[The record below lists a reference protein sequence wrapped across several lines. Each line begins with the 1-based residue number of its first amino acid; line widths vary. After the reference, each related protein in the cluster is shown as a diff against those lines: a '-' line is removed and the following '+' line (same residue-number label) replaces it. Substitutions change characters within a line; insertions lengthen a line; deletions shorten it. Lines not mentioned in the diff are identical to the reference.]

1 MTSRHGHF
9 CPAARALE
17 TIGDRWSLL
26 IVRDL
31 LAGPRRFSDLR
42 RLLTNVTAKWL
53 TIRLRQLESHGIVTR
68 DQQAGRREVWYE
80 LTDKGRDLAPVLEA
94 LVAWGLKH
102 ERHPLAPDE
111 AAHPEHLVT
120 GLTVAL
126 NHAAPKP
133 PRPRAWRFEF
143 GPGEN
148 PLAVAFDGERW
159 SLANADPPPDVVIRT
174 TPRAWADF
182 VTRPAARRQ
191 LPTPKIAISGAA
203 DRVAELIGTLGAT
216 PAGRPSRP
224 AASNPD
230 RDHDAGTGGPGGA
243 DASRPSEHS
252 EGDARRR

>member
-1 MTSRHGHF
+1 MTSSHGHF
-9 CPAARALE
+9 CPAARTLE

-31 LAGPRRFSDLR
+31 LAGPRRFNELR

-53 TIRLRQLESHGIVTR
+53 TIRLRQLESRGIVTR
-68 DQQAGRREVWYE
+68 DQQAGRREVWYD

-133 PRPRAWRFEF
+133 PRPRAWCFEF
-143 GPGEN
+143 GPGEH

-159 SLANADPPPDVVIRT
+159 SLANAETPTDAVIRT

-182 VTRPAARRQ
+182 VTRPPARRR
-191 LPTPKIAISGAA
+191 LPTREIAVSGAP
-203 DRVAELIGTLGAT
+203 DRVAELIQTLGAT
-216 PAGRPSRP
+216 PAVRSGPR

-230 RDHDAGTGGPGGA
+230 VQTPT
-243 DASRPSEHS
+243 
-252 EGDARRR
+252 ARESP